1 MGRKSKTENNG
12 RTNKK
17 NIKVK
22 DVKTPRQKG
31 RQRKTNTKQRISQIK
46 LSRQDSSCT
55 ANATCLENAM
65 SYLKIMKDDVGNY
78 IRQDKRLRAA
88 NKTGGKKSG
97 KKGLFKT
104 VLHRILEAGG
114 GNKSQLTCSGSSTS
128 DGAKKLT
135 ELSNALINCE
145 KNINASCNPA
155 NFPTPN
161 ITQIDICLGDMETFK
176 SMVDNC
182 MTKTG
187 SSACDCWSNSTFSD
201 IVAKVKACKLSTESK
216 AMVAQLSECK
226 GKFSTCKGL
235 EDDSLKAIS
244 ACSVPTSSLVAKAAA
259 LTANSLGLTAANT
272 TASSLAASSSRRVRR
287 AKATTCAEVIAI
299 ISKMLAAANEAA
311 ASPLV
316 AALAVDITNVIG
328 ITCDDDEKATLT
340 TQVGEITIVT
350 VEITETLDS
359 IQADLLTATGST
371 ASPEVISAATPP
383 NTVTAASGG
392 RMRQIAARHL
402 MNKLNLKEFRGRN

>member
-22 DVKTPRQKG
+22 DVKPPRQKG
-31 RQRKTNTKQRISQIK
+31 RQRKTNTKQRKSQIK

-65 SYLKIMKDDVGNY
+65 SFLKIMKDNVGNY

-145 KNINASCNPA
+145 KNINTSCNPS

-161 ITQIDICLGDMETFK
+161 ITQIDICLADMKTFK
-176 SMVDNC
+176 SMVDKC
-182 MTKTG
+182 MTMTG
-187 SSACDCWSNSTFSD
+187 SSACDCWSNSNFTD
-201 IVAKVKACKLSTESK
+201 IVTKVKACKLSTESK

-244 ACSVPTSSLVAKAAA
+244 ACSVPTSALVAKAAA
-259 LTANSLGLTAANT
+259 LTANSAGLTAANT
-272 TASSLAASSSRRVRR
+272 TASSLAGSSSRRVRR

-371 ASPEVISAATPP
+371 ASPEVISAATTP